1 MNMKRNILM
10 VCGLLGA
17 LAWTIPAVA
26 AGELSAQVRDN
37 EWTVKSGATT
47 LCVYRFA
54 PSLPKPYVS
63 VLATTRGDNLLRD
76 SPFDHKHHHA
86 LMYAVAVNG
95 NNFWEE
101 NPGHGVERHAGGAS
115 STVTT
120 FGSMTTAMFIHRVSW
135 LTAADAA
142 GTDPAPPALLK
153 ETRTITL
160 DVDEK
165 TREVAL
171 QWRSEF
177 EVGPKAPEVTI
188 SGSEY
193 FGLGMRFLQ
202 EFDPVSSPL
211 IGTTRVESDRLVAP
225 GPFGAMEF
233 DAPGRPATVA
243 LYASP
248 ANSKSPATFFTIRRT
263 PFAYLSAT
271 QALDKGPL
279 KYKAG
284 DRFAV
289 EYLVVT
295 YPEAKSPESLA
306 KRGAAWTRSLG
317 APTGSR

>member
-1 MNMKRNILM
+1 MKRLLLTM
-10 VCGLLGA
+10 CGLLGA
-17 LAWTIPAVA
+17 LAWLIPAPATA
-26 AGELSAQVRDN
+26 AEISAQVRDN

-101 NPGHGVERHAGGAS
+101 APGHGVERHAGGAS
-115 STVTT
+115 NTVVTRSD
-120 FGSMTTAMFIHRVSW
+120 GSSHAIFHHKVRW
-135 LTAADAA
+135 LTSAAAA
-142 GTDPAPPALLK
+142 SSDSSPPALL
-153 ETRTITL
+153 EESRTLKLT
-160 DVDEK
+160 VDEK
-165 TREVAL
+165 AREVAL

-177 EVGPKAPEVTI
+177 AVAPNAPEVTI

-202 EFDPVSSPL
+202 ELDPVSSPL

-248 ANSKSPATFFTIRRT
+248 ANAKSPATFFTIRRT

-295 YPEAKSPESLA
+295 YPEAKAPEDLA

-317 APTGSR
+317 APAGSR